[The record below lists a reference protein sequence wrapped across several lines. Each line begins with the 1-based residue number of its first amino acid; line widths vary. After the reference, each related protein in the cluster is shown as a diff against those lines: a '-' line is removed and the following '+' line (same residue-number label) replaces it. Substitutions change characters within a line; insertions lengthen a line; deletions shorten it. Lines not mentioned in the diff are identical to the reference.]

1 MLNIFFTFASNSNL
15 KIMKITTY
23 LSLLFIAITLTTS
36 CKKDEVTPTHTPTT
50 DNTLTGNWQL
60 EQLFIANIEATD
72 DCSKKTTYNIKEDKT
87 YININYNLKNDVCE
101 KSESKGTWETD
112 GNNLIITDEEKH
124 KLTMKYSIKD
134 GKLTLEGEVNSI
146 SHKIVFKKS

>member
-1 MLNIFFTFASNSNL
+1 
-15 KIMKITTY
+15 MKITTY
-23 LSLLFIAITLTTS
+23 ISLLFIAVTLTTS

-50 DNTLTGNWQL
+50 DNTLTGVWQL
-60 EQLFIANIEATD
+60 EQTFIVNVDAQID

-101 KSESKGTWETD
+101 KSEGKGTWETD

-124 KLTMKYSIKD
+124 KLTLKYSIKD
-134 GKLTLEGEVNSI
+134 GKLTLEGERNSVSYKFI
-146 SHKIVFKKS
+146 FKKL